1 MSRRKPLPLFVRDFV
16 RWRPQRK
23 QKFLEQNFVQSLVFF
38 FFCRIDRE
46 EERKK
51 ERKKKAR
58 NRCGWFIKSQPH
70 AVFFS
75 PVFFL
80 SRFFF
85 GEIKVFI
92 RAHRLFLIPFYIFPY
107 LSPFFHYIA
116 LRYYIFYIWEKPV
129 EAKGVKRCLELH
141 KRPVRFSSCAP
152 TLFFF
157 FFFRAR
163 CCCCGKRVRHYYYP
177 WAPQ

>member
-1 MSRRKPLPLFVRDFV
+1 MATAKEAKVFRTKLCTVVSFLLFFVESTEKKKERKRERRRPGTAVDGLLKANPMQCFSLPSSF
-16 RWRPQRK
+16 
-23 QKFLEQNFVQSLVFF
+23 SLVFF
-38 FFCRIDRE
+38 
-46 EERKK
+46 
-51 ERKKKAR
+51 
-58 NRCGWFIKSQPH
+58 S
-70 AVFFS
+70 
-75 PVFFL
+75 
-80 SRFFF
+80 